1 MPNSKIFS
9 SRSNF
14 FDKRLP
20 ELLEREKLRIKVLEE
35 MKKETENENLK
46 ECTFKPKITKN
57 FFLIFNRSKVKIIH
71 INFLQSKSLSTTYN
85 RRIILFRI
93 HVANRRSPYR
103 S

>member
-57 FFLIFNRSKVKIIH
+57 FLSQTNLTIQSDENIKVV
-71 INFLQSKSLSTTYN
+71 SC
-85 RRIILFRI
+85 
-93 HVANRRSPYR
+93 
-103 S
+103 